1 MIDLPAIPPFDEQ
14 TAAWAAARQR
24 ELTKPAGALG
34 RLEDLSV
41 QLAGITAQERPKVE
55 RKAIILMAADHGVAQ
70 EGVSAYPA
78 QVTRQMAANIAAGG
92 AAVSVLAR
100 QAGARVVAVDIG
112 IAGDTGAIEGLL
124 QCKVAPGSKN
134 MREGPALSRAQVEQ
148 AINVGLRVLRGQ
160 AEQGLDIV
168 ALGEMGIGNTTPAAA
183 LTAVFTAAPVEQV
196 TGRGTGLDDAGL
208 AHKMDVIKRSI
219 RINRPDADDALDVL
233 SKVGGLDIAGLVGV
247 IIGAASLRLPVVV
260 DGFISAAAALAAVK
274 LMPQV
279 RPYLIASHRS
289 VEAGHDVICKYMGFE
304 PLLDLNMRLGEGSGA
319 VLALHL
325 VEAAARILNEMS
337 TFSDAG
343 VSQK

>member
-1 MIDLPAIPPFDEQ
+1 
-14 TAAWAAARQR
+14 
-24 ELTKPAGALG
+24 
-34 RLEDLSV
+34 
-41 QLAGITAQERPKVE
+41 
-55 RKAIILMAADHGVAQ
+55 
-70 EGVSAYPA
+70 
-78 QVTRQMAANIAAGG
+78 MAANIASGG

-100 QAGARVVAVDIG
+100 QAGARVVVVDIG
-112 IAGDTGAIEGLL
+112 IMGDTGAIEGLL
-124 QCKVAPGSKN
+124 QYKVAPGSQN
-134 MREGPALSRAQVEQ
+134 MRKGPALTGAQVEQ
-148 AINVGLRVLRGQ
+148 AINVGLRVLREQ
-160 AEQGLDIV
+160 AEQGLDVV
-168 ALGEMGIGNTTPAAA
+168 ALGEMGIGNTTTAAA
-183 LTAVFTAAPVEQV
+183 LTAVFTAAPVERV

-208 AHKMDVIKRSI
+208 ARKMDVIKESI
-219 RINRPDADDALDVL
+219 CVNRPDADDALDVL
-233 SKVGGLDIAGLVGV
+233 SKVGGLDITGLVGI

-274 LMPQV
+274 LLPQV

-289 VEAGHDVICKYMGFE
+289 LEAGHDVICEYMGFE